1 MLLASTS
8 SLLAQSDVT
17 QPGDPII
24 ASSSNSPGSEG
35 VANAIDNQQTKYLNF
50 DSRTPNNPP
59 SGFIVTPSVGVTRVT
74 GMSIQ
79 TANDAPERDPFTVT
93 IEGSNDPSVTDFASG
108 NWEIIANI
116 EVPAITGRFVTRSF
130 SFPNFKAYKH
140 YRWTSVATAS
150 PNGCC
155 MQVAEVELL
164 GTVLPP
170 DVTQPGDPIIPSSS
184 NSPGSEGVANA
195 IDNQQTKYLNFDS
208 RTPEPVPP
216 SGFVVSPS
224 IGRTL
229 VTGMTIQTA
238 NDGPERDPRLVVLE
252 GSNDATIAAYNSGT
266 WEPIVTNEVTA
277 TTARFFTHTILF
289 DNYKPYRH
297 YRWISVETA
306 SPNGCCMQVAEVEL
320 LGTGAPVDVT
330 QPGDNIIPSS
340 SNSPGSEGV
349 ANAIDNQQTK
359 YLNFDSRT
367 PEPVP
372 PSGFVVSPSI
382 GASTVIG
389 MSILTANDAP
399 ERDPKDVRLEGSND
413 DTIASYNSGTW
424 EVITEVTFPA
434 TTARFAKQEVF
445 FANQK
450 SYKHYRWV
458 SQTTQSP
465 NGCCMQVAE
474 VELLA
479 VPQGADCSKAR
490 FVLQPVNT
498 PVLEGESAT
507 FYAGVNGP
515 WPVQW
520 LRNGVAIPGAILTTY
535 TTPEITTANNT
546 NVYAIQILGCEVS
559 SDVRAEI
566 FTPSATKSVAISFIG
581 GGANG
586 APTTINSNNIM
597 GVFPQAYWNNAPDAN
612 NSLPVS
618 VDQVDENGTV
628 TNTINYLVLDSTGV
642 ESAITVSYQANGTWG
657 SGTGVETPTA
667 RMLNGMLVDSPGVEP
682 SPITFNNVPAG
693 NHTVIVYGVSPPLQF
708 QDIDYSVVG
717 ATTQTY
723 YIRQI
728 NSDEYNA
735 APGWY
740 RGSSTSPNARSIANY
755 VRFENVQPDAG
766 GTITV
771 NMTEI
776 TTGYDR
782 GTGASGVQLLL
793 NAAPAGNPPI
803 ITVPPQPTVA
813 ADGSTARLT
822 VTATGDN
829 LTYQWR
835 KNGRNIPN
843 GGNISGATSSTL
855 VIDDFS
861 DTDAGVYSVAVFNS
875 AGSVISINAAL
886 GLSEFSI
893 SDRLVGHWK
902 FDETSGTV
910 AANSVAG
917 GAPGEVVGTPT
928 WAAGKIA
935 NALTFDG
942 ATYVL
947 ITNYTKAR
955 AAISGSTWV
964 YVEPGSAGDITLF
977 RNAQGAMTVS
987 GGAGRI
993 VGQFEVLLD
1002 YDDATGEYR
1011 AQAAVGIGPN
1021 IARATGST
1029 VVTLGA
1035 WHHVAYTADGA
1046 QLRVY
1051 LDGQQVGV
1059 TDYLAE
1065 INPPNI
1071 DYISA
1076 GAVLNVDASEPP
1088 VLGLDATAPNIL
1100 IGRLDDMAV
1109 WTRALSADEVSRV
1122 FAAGNQGQSL
1132 STVVVEPP
1140 DEEAEMTVA
1149 KNGNQITI
1157 SWTGTGFTLQ
1167 SSATVT
1173 GGWAPVAGVT
1183 GSSYTANAA
1192 TGSLFYRL
1200 IKN

>member
-1 MLLASTS
+1 LTMLLAGTA

-17 QPGDPII
+17 QPGDPLV

-35 VANAIDNQQTKYLNF
+35 VANVIDNQQTKYLNF

-79 TANDAPERDPFTVT
+79 TANDAPERDPKTVT
-93 IEGSNDPSVTDFASG
+93 LEGSNDPAITTFNAG
-108 NWEIIANI
+108 NWELIANI
-116 EVPAITGRFVTRSF
+116 DVPAVTNRFLTRSF
-130 SFPNFKAYKH
+130 SFPNVKAYKH
-140 YRWTSVATAS
+140 YRWISVATAT

-164 GTVLPP
+164 GSVLPP

-208 RTPEPVPP
+208 RTPNNPP

-238 NDGPERDPRLVVLE
+238 NDAPERDPKMVLLE
-252 GSNDATIAAYNSGT
+252 GSNDATISGYNAGT
-266 WEPIVTNEVTA
+266 WVPIVTNDVPAVTN
-277 TTARFFTHTILF
+277 RFFTHTILF
-289 DNYKPYRH
+289 DNVQPYRH
-297 YRWISVETA
+297 YRWVSLSTA
-306 SPNGCCMQVAEVEL
+306 TPNGCCMQVAEVEL

-330 QPGDNIIPSS
+330 QPGDAILPSS

-367 PEPVP
+367 PNNP
-372 PSGFVVSPSI
+372 PSGFVVTPSI
-382 GASTVIG
+382 GSSTVIG

-413 DTIASYNSGTW
+413 DTITSYNSGTW
-424 EVITEVTFPA
+424 EQIAQVTFPA
-434 TTARFAKQEVF
+434 TTNRFLRQEVYF
-445 FANQK
+445 PNPK
-450 SYKHYRWV
+450 SYKHYRWI
-458 SQTTQSP
+458 SLSTQTP

-479 VPQGADCSKAR
+479 VPQGADCNKAR

-498 PVLEGESAT
+498 PVLVGNPAT

-520 LRNGVAIPGAILTTY
+520 LRNGVAIPGAIQTTY
-535 TTPEITTANNT
+535 TTPAITAANNT

-559 SDVRAEI
+559 AEVRPEI
-566 FTPSATKSVAISFIG
+566 FTPSATKSIAISFIG

-586 APTTINSNNIM
+586 APTSISSNNIM

-612 NSLPVS
+612 NSLPTTVE
-618 VDQVDENGTV
+618 QTDENGVV
-628 TNTINYLVLDSTGV
+628 TNVINYLVLDSTGV
-642 ESAITVSYQANGTWG
+642 ESPITVSYQANGTWG
-657 SGTGVETPTA
+657 SGTGVETPTT
-667 RMLNGMLVDSPGVEP
+667 RMLNGILVDSPGAEP

-693 NHTVIVYGVSPPLQF
+693 SHTVIVYGVSPPLQF

-723 YIRQI
+723 YLRQM

-740 RGSSTSPNARSIANY
+740 RGSSTNPNARSIADY
-755 VRFENVQPDAG
+755 VRFENVQPDAN
-766 GTITV
+766 GTITL
-771 NMTEI
+771 NITEL

-782 GTGASGVQLLL
+782 GTGPSGVQLLL
-793 NAAPAGNPPI
+793 NAAPAGNPPV

-813 ADGSTARLT
+813 EEGSTARLS

-843 GGNISGATSSTL
+843 GGNISGATSATL

-861 DTDAGVYSVAVFNS
+861 EADAGVYSVAVFNS
-875 AGSVISINAAL
+875 AGSVISKNAAL

-893 SDRLVGHWK
+893 TDRLVGHWK
-902 FDETSGTV
+902 FDETSGTRV
-910 AANSVAG
+910 ANSVAG
-917 GAPGEVVGTPT
+917 GAPGEVVGTAT
-928 WAAGKIA
+928 WGAGKIA
-935 NALTFDG
+935 NALSFDG
-942 ATYVL
+942 QTYVL
-947 ITNYTKAR
+947 ITNYTKAK

-964 YVEPGSAGDITLF
+964 FVENGSVGDIALF
-977 RNAQGAMTVS
+977 RNAQGAMTIN

-993 VGQFEVLLD
+993 VGQFEVLLN
-1002 YDDATGEYR
+1002 YDDTTGEYH
-1011 AQAAVGIGPN
+1011 AEAAVGIGPN
-1021 IARATGST
+1021 IARATGT
-1029 VVTLGA
+1029 PTVTLGA
-1035 WHHVAYTADGA
+1035 WHHVAYSADGA

-1051 LDGQQVGV
+1051 VDGQQVAV

-1065 INPPNI
+1065 INPPSI
-1071 DYISA
+1071 DYISV
-1076 GAVLNVDASEPP
+1076 GAVLDVDASEPP
-1088 VLGLDATAPNIL
+1088 VLGLDPTAPNLLTGKI
-1100 IGRLDDMAV
+1100 DDLAV
-1109 WTRALSADEVSRV
+1109 WTRALSADEVSKI
-1122 FAAGNQGQSL
+1122 FAAGNQGKSL

-1140 DEEAEMTVA
+1140 VDDIEMTVA
-1149 KNGNQITI
+1149 RTGNNITI
-1157 SWTGTGFTLQ
+1157 SWTGAGRLQ
-1167 SSATVT
+1167 SSDTVNGT
-1173 GGWAPVAGVT
+1173 YTDVAGVT
-1183 GSSYTANAA
+1183 GTSYTTTA
-1192 TGSLFYRL
+1192 TGTMRFFQVVR
-1200 IKN
+1200 

>member
-1 MLLASTS
+1 MLLAGTA

-17 QPGDPII
+17 QPGDPLI

-79 TANDAPERDPFTVT
+79 TANDAPERDPATVT
-93 IEGSNDPSVTDFASG
+93 LEGSNDPSVTTWSAG
-108 NWEIIANI
+108 NWEMIATV
-116 EVPAITGRFVTRSF
+116 EVPPVATRFLTRSF
-130 SFPNFKAYKH
+130 SFPNVKAYKH
-140 YRWTSVATAS
+140 YRWTSVTTAS

-195 IDNQQTKYLNFDS
+195 IDDQQTKYLNFDS
-208 RTPEPVPP
+208 RTPNNPP

-229 VTGMTIQTA
+229 VTGMTILTA
-238 NDGPERDPRLVVLE
+238 NDAPERDPKMVLLE
-252 GSNDATIAAYNSGT
+252 GSNDPTISAYNAGT
-266 WEPIVTNEVTA
+266 WEPIVTNDVPA
-277 TTARFFTHTILF
+277 VTARFFKHTVLF
-289 DNYKPYRH
+289 DNFKPYRH
-297 YRWISVETA
+297 YRWVSLTTA

-330 QPGDNIIPSS
+330 QPGDALIPSS

-367 PEPVP
+367 PNNP
-372 PSGFVVSPSI
+372 PSGFVVTPSI

-434 TTARFAKQEVF
+434 TTARFAKQEVYF
-445 FANQK
+445 PNQK

-458 SQTTQSP
+458 SLSTQTP

-498 PVLEGESAT
+498 PVLAGNPAT

-520 LRNGVAIPGAILTTY
+520 LRNGVAIPGAIQTTY
-535 TTPEITTANNT
+535 TTPAITAANNT

-559 SDVRAEI
+559 TEVRPEI
-566 FTPSATKSVAISFIG
+566 FTPSATKSIAISFIG

-612 NSLPVS
+612 NTLPTS
-618 VDQVDENGTV
+618 VDQLDENGVV
-628 TNTINYLVLDSTGV
+628 TNTIYYLVHESTGA

-667 RMLNGMLVDSPGVEP
+667 RMLNGILVDSPGAEP

-723 YIRQI
+723 YIRQM

-740 RGSSTSPNARSIANY
+740 RGSSTNPNARSIANY
-755 VRFENVQPDAG
+755 VRFENVQPDAS

-771 NMTEI
+771 NMLEL

-793 NAAPAGNPPI
+793 NAAPAGNPPV
-803 ITVPPQPTVA
+803 ITAPPQPTVSA
-813 ADGSTARLT
+813 EGGTARLT

-843 GGNISGATSSTL
+843 GGNISGANTSTL

-861 DTDAGVYSVAVFNS
+861 EADAGVYSVAVFNS

-902 FDETSGTV
+902 FDETSGTRV
-910 AANSVAG
+910 ANSVAG
-917 GAPGEVVGTPT
+917 GAPGEVVGTPQ
-928 WAAGKIA
+928 WGAGKIA

-955 AAISGSTWV
+955 AAISGSAWV
-964 YVEPGSAGDITLF
+964 YVEPGAVSDIALF

-993 VGQFEVLLD
+993 VGQFEVGLD
-1002 YDDATGEYR
+1002 VDDNTGELR
-1011 AQAAVGIGPN
+1011 PMAAVGIGPN
-1021 IARATGST
+1021 IARGTGT
-1029 VVTLGA
+1029 TAVTPSA
-1035 WHHVAYTADGA
+1035 WHHIAYTADGA

-1051 LDGQQVGV
+1051 LDGQQVAV
-1059 TDYLAE
+1059 VDYLAE

-1071 DYISA
+1071 DYISV
-1076 GAVLNVDASEPP
+1076 GAVLNTDTSEPP
-1088 VLGLDATAPNIL
+1088 ILGPDGTAPNFL
-1100 IGRLDDMAV
+1100 VGKLDDMAV
-1109 WTRALSADEVSRV
+1109 WTRALSADEVSRI

-1140 DEEAEMTVA
+1140 DEEVEMTVA

-1157 SWTGTGFTLQ
+1157 SWNGTGYTLQ
-1167 SSATVT
+1167 STTTVNT
-1173 GGWAPVAGVT
+1173 GWGPVAGVT
-1183 GSSYTANAA
+1183 GNSYTA
-1192 TGSLFYRL
+1192 TTDGTMRFYRL